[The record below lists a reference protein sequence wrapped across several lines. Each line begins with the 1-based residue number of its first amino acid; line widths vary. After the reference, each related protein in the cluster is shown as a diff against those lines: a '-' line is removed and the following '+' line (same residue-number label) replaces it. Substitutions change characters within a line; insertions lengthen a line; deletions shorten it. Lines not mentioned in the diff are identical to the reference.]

1 MGALPLA
8 ALSFSLLPAAL
19 FAGEKDQKSE
29 AAAALRARVESTH
42 EETEIQAE
50 VRKADQREMVRPA
63 PKGFKPGDAR
73 RKVRVTLVPRE
84 TTIKVGESFW
94 YRLELQNIG
103 KEAIEYHEAPSFL
116 KDGLRW
122 DKLKWGFEVILPDG
136 SKEKMILGRFY
147 EERNLDHRPRRPI
160 DVPDSKN
167 LTETE
172 ARTWARRDSL
182 RRNAQRDLHVTLRPG
197 ESITTKPWRWVD
209 DEEYLER
216 FRRKEPILWP
226 APEGTFRELR
236 TVFNFKTPGKYKVVA
251 ILRDPP
257 PSPPDEEFLLN
268 MERRGFSRK
277 SILADHERHVSR
289 AFGRVESNW
298 VTLEVKP

>member
-1 MGALPLA
+1 MRALTLA
-8 ALSFSLLPAAL
+8 ALLFPFLHTAL
-19 FAGEKDQKSE
+19 IGAEKDRMSE
-29 AAAALRARVESTH
+29 AAALRARVESTR
-42 EETEIQAE
+42 EESEIKAE
-50 VRKADQREMVRPA
+50 VRKADQKELVRPA
-63 PKGFKPGDAR
+63 PKGFKPEDVR

-94 YRLELQNIG
+94 YRLELQNVG
-103 KEAIEYHEAPSFL
+103 KESIEYHESPSFL

-122 DKLKWGFEVILPDG
+122 DMLKWGFEVILPDG
-136 SKEKMILGRFY
+136 SREKMILGRYY

-182 RRNAQRDLHVTLRPG
+182 RRNAQRDFHVTLRPG
-197 ESITTKPWRWVD
+197 ESIITKPWRWVY

-216 FRRKEPILWP
+216 FRRNEPILWP
-226 APEGTFRELR
+226 VPEGTFRELR
-236 TVFNFKTPGKYKVVA
+236 TVFRFKTPGKYKVVG

-257 PSPPDEEFLLN
+257 PSPPDEEFLLK
-268 MERRGFSRK
+268 MERRGFSRN
-277 SILADHERHVSR
+277 SILGDHDRYVSR
-289 AFGRVESNW
+289 ALGHVESNW